1 MAEASTRGAAEAS
14 VRESYPLH
22 SVAGVRA
29 KGSKSMRPQACLF
42 PYLLGNLPQYQSLF
56 QIVIRLTALRSIG
69 IDQNKP
75 RGSFRRSLRNS
86 KSGLRRNRTKS
97 Q

>member
-56 QIVIRLTALRSIG
+56 QIVIRLTALSRSEQAEGWLQKISSEL
-69 IDQNKP
+69 QERVAKKP
-75 RGSFRRSLRNS
+75 N
-86 KSGLRRNRTKS
+86 
-97 Q
+97 